1 VRVLYASHTAAVSGA
16 ERTLLD
22 LLNALPADINPA
34 VGSPAGELAD
44 RVRRAGVNWY
54 ALPGT
59 AGSLALHPTRTP
71 RAVGEMVRAALAL
84 HRLARS
90 VRADLIHANSV
101 RAGLIAGAARRLGGP
116 PVIVH
121 VHDRLEPGRVTSLV
135 SAALR
140 AGADGFLSIS
150 GWAEAGLERQRAPVF
165 RVGNPVDIERFH
177 PRAAHSSRPPTIGI
191 VAQVTPWKG
200 QREAIET
207 LIRVR
212 AAQPDARLIIAG
224 AVKFADRST
233 RFDNHTY
240 LAELR
245 GRVAAASLEDGV
257 DFLGE
262 CEDVPDLLARCDV
275 LLVPS
280 WGEPFG
286 RSMIEAMAMGV
297 PVVATNLGGPA
308 EVIEDGVSGVLVPVR
323 DVSAMAAAV
332 GELLANAGLRVRMGA
347 AGRAVVV
354 DRFEQGAYAERVVAA
369 YAAVLSRAT
378 MASRPRPE
386 D

>member
-1 VRVLYASHTAAVSGA
+1 
-16 ERTLLD
+16 
-22 LLNALPADINPA
+22 
-34 VGSPAGELAD
+34 
-44 RVRRAGVNWY
+44 
-54 ALPGT
+54 
-59 AGSLALHPTRTP
+59 
-71 RAVGEMVRAALAL
+71 
-84 HRLARS
+84 
-90 VRADLIHANSV
+90 
-101 RAGLIAGAARRLGGP
+101 
-116 PVIVH
+116 
-121 VHDRLEPGRVTSLV
+121 LV

-165 RVGNPVDIERFH
+165 RVGNPVDIERFR
-177 PRAAHSSRPPTIGI
+177 PRAADATRPPTIGI
-191 VAQVTPWKG
+191 VAQITPWKG

-212 AAQPDARLIIAG
+212 AVQPDARLIIAG
-224 AVKFADRST
+224 AVKFADPST

-245 GRVAAASLEDGV
+245 ERVAAASLEDGV

-378 MASRPRPE
+378 IASRPRPE